1 MSLTW
6 ESGAVFGAPGGR
18 HRALGYAVVAAVVT
32 LLLWGQPWA
41 AWLLYPLR
49 ILVTL
54 VHEGGHALATLLTG
68 GSVERILV
76 QPDASGVT
84 FSRGGWALAIAPAG
98 YMGAAAYGAVMLS
111 LMRGSVAGRR
121 ALYVSAALLGLLTLL
136 FVRNLFGFAA
146 GVVLTVGLAAGG
158 RYLPPP
164 GALFLS
170 SFLAVQCCLNA
181 LLDLLGLVFS
191 TGLLPTGHN
200 DAVLMARLIPLPP
213 IVWALL
219 WSIASALLVWGAVR
233 SLWNRTP

>member
-111 LMRGSVAGRR
+111 LMRGSVAVREGQRVEAGMQIGRSGNTGNSTGPH
-121 ALYVSAALLGLLTLL
+121 LH
-136 FVRNLFGFAA
+136 FVVQRN
-146 GVVLTVGLAAGG
+146 VGLALESIPFNFAQPVDSLPNFAVGG
-158 RYLPPP
+158 E
-164 GALFLS
+164 
-170 SFLAVQCCLNA
+170 
-181 LLDLLGLVFS
+181 
-191 TGLLPTGHN
+191 
-200 DAVLMARLIPLPP
+200 
-213 IVWALL
+213 
-219 WSIASALLVWGAVR
+219 
-233 SLWNRTP
+233 